1 MLFVDT
7 HQPPF
12 IEIQIKD
19 GLYYINLPK
28 SEETKTLASEL
39 ENALINRGD

>member
-1 MLFVDT
+1 MDT
-7 HQPPF
+7 RQPPF
-12 IEIQIKD
+12 IEIQTKD

-28 SEETKTLASEL
+28 SEETKALAGEL